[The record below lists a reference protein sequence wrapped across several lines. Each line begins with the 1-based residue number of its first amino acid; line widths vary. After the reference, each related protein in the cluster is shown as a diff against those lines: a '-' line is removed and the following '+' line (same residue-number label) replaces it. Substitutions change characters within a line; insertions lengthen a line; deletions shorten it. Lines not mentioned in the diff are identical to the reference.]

1 MKEVILCS
9 FAVVLA
15 AGAYLLTANKTSEGA
30 LLLSNVEALT
40 RDEGGQYEY
49 PDGYMYSSICGV
61 QISKGKK
68 CKVEIITCQGGGS
81 GCNSKRCPTHKS

>member
-15 AGAYLLTANKTSEGA
+15 AGAYLLTADKTSEGA

-40 RDEGGQYEY
+40 RVKADS
-49 PDGYMYSSICGV
+49 MSIRTDICIV
-61 QISKGKK
+61 PFVA
-68 CKVEIITCQGGGS
+68 CKSPKVK
-81 GCNSKRCPTHKS
+81 NVRWRL

>member
-15 AGAYLLTANKTSEGA
+15 AGAYLLTADKTSEGA

-49 PDGYMYSSICGV
+49 PDGYMYSSI
-61 QISKGKK
+61 
-68 CKVEIITCQGGGS
+68 
-81 GCNSKRCPTHKS
+81 

>member
-15 AGAYLLTANKTSEGA
+15 AGTYLLTADKTSEGA
-30 LLLSNVEALT
+30 LLLSNVEALPHLFA
-40 RDEGGQYEY
+40 RGFLPRQ
-49 PDGYMYSSICGV
+49 PYMYSSICGV

>member
-15 AGAYLLTANKTSEGA
+15 AGAYLLTADKTSEGA

-68 CKVEIITCQGGGS
+68 CTVEIITCQGGGS
-81 GCNSKRCPTHKS
+81 GYNSKRCPTHKS